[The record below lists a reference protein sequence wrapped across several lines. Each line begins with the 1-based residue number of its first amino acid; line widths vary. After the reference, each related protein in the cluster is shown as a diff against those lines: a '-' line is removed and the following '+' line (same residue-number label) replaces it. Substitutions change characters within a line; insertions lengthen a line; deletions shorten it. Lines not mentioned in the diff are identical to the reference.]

1 MGTTSAGIGLH
12 DAVERIWAPLDAHH
26 PGASRAVLEAVCA
39 TAAGAHRDQWR
50 ATGDPY
56 VSHPLQV
63 AQLCAEWGLPP
74 VVVHA
79 AVLHDVVEDTD
90 LDLDQTVA
98 AVPESER
105 PQLARL
111 VDGVTKLDSLHLHGV
126 AGSRGD
132 AKSDTLIKLLAAV
145 AADPLVLAVKLAD
158 RLHNIRTLGALP
170 EEKRRRIATETMD
183 VFAPL
188 ASRLGMATVATEL
201 EDRCFATLYPERY
214 ERLAAMVEER
224 VRRTDWA
231 ERVLVPLREALAD
244 AGVECELS
252 ARTKGLWSLYTKMVR
267 RDLAFEEVG
276 DVQGI
281 RVVCPD
287 VRGCYSALGVV
298 HQLWVPVPGSVE
310 DYVAVPKPSRY
321 RSLHTTVTL
330 PDGEPAEVQI
340 RTQEMHHQANWGVCA
355 HWRYKQGGDG
365 PTAVVPEGEDADAEA
380 LLAAMRD
387 ELAAD
392 DEVYVLTPRGDVVAL
407 PAGSTGV
414 DFAYAVHSQLGDRTS
429 GVKVNGKLVT
439 LDTVLRSGQRVE
451 VVARGSGPSQDWLSF
466 VRTTKARTR
475 IRRALRERQEN
486 DPLDTGRSR
495 LDNALTRA
503 SMPRR
508 LITPGV
514 LANVATGLGFPSVA
528 ALTLALGRGG
538 VSEEAVIEGVRSL
551 VAPAPR
557 RRAPR
562 RAPSPSELRVEG
574 LAGIACQPARCCDP
588 QPGDVIE
595 GWVSRA
601 HRVVVHRADCPQRPR
616 HLPPVAVAW
625 VASGGGVRVD
635 VHVEGFDR
643 PRLLRDVAAAIA
655 DAGADISDAASA
667 SGGDRVARLDFAL
680 RLSDPAGVAPLLD
693 ALRGVDGVIAADQQ
707 PRAG

>member
-1 MGTTSAGIGLH
+1 MGTTTAGSGLD
-12 DAVERIWAPLDAHH
+12 DAVERIWGPLVAHH
-26 PGASRAVLEAVCA
+26 TGASRAVLEAVCA
-39 TAAGAHRDQWR
+39 TAAGAHLGQRR

-56 VSHPLQV
+56 VTHPLQV

-74 VVVHA
+74 MVVHA

-90 LDLDQTVA
+90 FDLDRTVA

-111 VDGVTKLDSLHLHGV
+111 VDGVTKLDRLHPHGV
-126 AGSRGD
+126 AGGRGD
-132 AKSDTLIKLLAAV
+132 AKTDTLIKLLAAV

-158 RLHNIRTLGALP
+158 RLHNVRTLGALP

-188 ASRLGMATVATEL
+188 ASRLGMATVASEL

-214 ERLAAMVEER
+214 ERLASMVEER
-224 VRRTDWA
+224 VRLADWA
-231 ERVLVPLREALAD
+231 ERALAPLREALAD
-244 AGVECELS
+244 TGVEGEVS

-267 RDLAFEEVG
+267 RDLAFDEVG

-287 VRGCYSALGVV
+287 VPGCYSALGVV

-310 DYVAVPKPSRY
+310 DYVAVPKPSGY

-330 PDGEPAEVQI
+330 ADGEPAEVQI
-340 RTQEMHHQANWGVCA
+340 RTRAMHHQANWGVCA
-355 HWRYKQGGDG
+355 HWRYKQGGDRT
-365 PTAVVPEGEDADAEA
+365 TAVVPEGEDPDAGA

-387 ELAAD
+387 ELAAE

-429 GVKVNGKLVT
+429 GVKVDGKLVT
-439 LDTVLRSGQRVE
+439 LDTLLRSGQRVE
-451 VVARGSGPSQDWLSF
+451 VLARGSGPSAGLAELRPHHQG
-466 VRTTKARTR
+466 THPHPACAAGTAGARPRRHRPLAPRPRADPSVDTPAADHTER
-475 IRRALRERQEN
+475 LDHRGQRARVPQRRRPHRRPGPGRRWRGGGDRRA
-486 DPLDTGRSR
+486 PLAGGTG
-495 LDNALTRA
+495 
-503 SMPRR
+503 
-508 LITPGV
+508 
-514 LANVATGLGFPSVA
+514 
-528 ALTLALGRGG
+528 
-538 VSEEAVIEGVRSL
+538 
-551 VAPAPR
+551 APPAR
-557 RRAPR
+557 PR

-574 LAGIACQPARCCDP
+574 LAGIACQRARCCDP
-588 QPGDVIE
+588 QPGDIIE

-601 HRVVVHRADCPQRPR
+601 HRVLVHRADCPQRPR
-616 HLPPVAVAW
+616 HLPPVQVAW
-625 VASGGGVRVD
+625 TAGTAGLRVD
-635 VHVEGFDR
+635 LHVEGFDR

-655 DAGADISDAASA
+655 DAGGDISDAASA
-667 SGGDRVARLDFAL
+667 SRADRVARLDFAL

-693 ALRGVDGVIAADQQ
+693 TLRGLDSVIAADLR
-707 PRAG
+707 PRST